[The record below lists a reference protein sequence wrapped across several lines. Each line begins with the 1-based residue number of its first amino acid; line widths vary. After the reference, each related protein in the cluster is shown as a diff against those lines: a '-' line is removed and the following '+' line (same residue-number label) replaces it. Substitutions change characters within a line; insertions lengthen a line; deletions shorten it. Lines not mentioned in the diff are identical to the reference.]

1 MNKAELRRAVIKR
14 NSALENE
21 TKRLSD
27 EAIAKKLIAL
37 PEYVNANC
45 IFVYIGVGDEVLTD
59 EITENLFAEKK
70 RVCVPFCHGKG
81 IMDAVEISSKEEL
94 VPGKYNIPEP
104 RDRTRIVTPKE
115 LELVIVPGVAFG
127 EDGSR
132 LGRGGGYYD
141 RFLKNAANAKKIALC
156 REINLEKTV
165 PREEHDEFVD
175 IIVTDKRV
183 IKTER

>member
-1 MNKAELRRAVIKR
+1 MNKAELRCAVYER
-14 NSALENE
+14 NSALSKEE
-21 TKRLSD
+21 KLLCD
-27 EAIAKKLIAL
+27 KAIAANLKAL
-37 PEYVNANC
+37 PEYKNADC

-59 EITENLFAEKK
+59 EITENLFGAGK

-81 IMDAVEISSKEEL
+81 IMDAVRISSKEEL

-104 RDRTRIVTPKE
+104 RDRTQTVSPE
-115 LELVIVPGVAFG
+115 SLDLVIVPGVAFG

-141 RFLKNAANAKKIALC
+141 RFLQNAKNAKKIALC

-175 IIVTDKRV
+175 MIVTEKRV
-183 IKTER
+183 LKAER